1 MDKGLD
7 SDRDRTYIEPIKWC
21 RYIVTTAY
29 VTVAL
34 IILAH
39 VIWYF
44 AAQTILAHSSDV
56 YLWDYIILPAIGLFS
71 LTFLAD
77 LFVRSPRFS
86 LVSKEYISLTL
97 FIIFSFYL
105 SLTHNIAR
113 VLLASFILPI
123 FASTVFLNVE
133 ITRWTFWISSLAV
146 LLVGVKIYFSGKLD
160 SNIIMQIFVVCFM
173 FLCSYLLAKVLILYG
188 RDNLKTLMHFDD
200 KQQNMQEQLKLDPF
214 TGLNNKKTFDD
225 HLLKLM
231 EECRNTQ
238 KFISL
243 AIIDIDHFKSVND
256 LYGHGM
262 GDRVILYLSEML
274 KKIQN
279 ENTQAFRIGG
289 DEFSILFKGCRTE
302 ETYRTCE
309 YLRTQMSS
317 FPLRTADD
325 KLVTLS
331 CGIVC
336 VDPENADMEMLKNA
350 ADSALY
356 AAKANGR
363 DQVVIYNDLVP
374 PISPRPEQD
383 GRGIGWESIGNR

>member
-1 MDKGLD
+1 MDKD
-7 SDRDRTYIEPIKWC
+7 IDCERDKEYIEPIRWC
-21 RYIVTTAY
+21 RYIVNTGYATA
-29 VTVAL
+29 AL
-34 IILAH
+34 ILLAH

-44 AAQTILAHSSDV
+44 AARSFLANSADA
-56 YLWDYIILPAIGLFS
+56 YLRNYVVLPAIGLFA

-77 LFVRSPRFS
+77 LFVRSSRFS
-86 LVSKEYISLTL
+86 LVSKEYLSLTL

-123 FASTVFLNVE
+123 FASTVFLNVK

-214 TGLNNKKTFDD
+214 TGLNNKKTFND
-225 HLLKLM
+225 HLLRLM

-336 VDPENADMEMLKNA
+336 VDPENADLEMLKNA

>member
-123 FASTVFLNVE
+123 FASTVFLNVK

-160 SNIIMQIFVVCFM
+160 SSMLMQIFVACFM
-173 FLCSYLLAKVLILYG
+173 FLCSYLLAKVLIQYG
-188 RDNLKTLMHFDD
+188 HDNLRTLMFFDD

-225 HLLKLM
+225 YLPRLM
-231 EECRNTQ
+231 EECRNAQ
-238 KFISL
+238 KFLSL
-243 AIIDIDHFKSVND
+243 AMIDIDHFKSVND
-256 LYGHGM
+256 LYGHAM
-262 GDRVILYLSEML
+262 GDRVILYLSQTL
-274 KKIQN
+274 QKLQN
-279 ENTQAFRIGG
+279 ENIRAFRIGG
-289 DEFSILFKGCRTE
+289 DEFALLFKGCSTE
-302 ETYRTCE
+302 ETRKICE
-309 YLRTQMSS
+309 YLRTQMVSC
-317 FPLRTADD
+317 PLRNTDD
-325 KLVTLS
+325 KRVTLS
-331 CGIVC
+331 CGVVSI
-336 VDPENADMEMLKNA
+336 DPENADLEMLKNA

-356 AAKANGR
+356 AAKDNGR
-363 DQVVIYNDLVP
+363 DQVVIYNELVP
-374 PISPRPEQD
+374 SP
-383 GRGIGWESIGNR
+383 ESC

>member
-86 LVSKEYISLTL
+86 LVMKEYISLTI
-97 FIIFSFYL
+97 FVIFSFYL
-105 SLTHNIAR
+105 SLTHDIAR

-123 FASTVFLNVE
+123 FASTIFLNVK

-214 TGLNNKKTFDD
+214 TGLNNKKTFND
-225 HLLKLM
+225 HLLRLM

-336 VDPENADMEMLKNA
+336 VDPENADLEMLKNA

-374 PISPRPEQD
+374 SAERA
-383 GRGIGWESIGNR
+383 

>member
-44 AAQTILAHSSDV
+44 AAQTILARSPDD
-56 YLWDYIILPAIGLFS
+56 YLWNYIVLPAIGLFAM
-71 LTFLAD
+71 TFFAD
-77 LFVRSPRFS
+77 LFVRSHRFS
-86 LVSKEYISLTL
+86 LVSKEYLSLTL
-97 FIIFSFYL
+97 FVIFSFYL
-105 SLTHNIAR
+105 SLTHDIAR

-123 FASTVFLNVE
+123 FASTVFLNVK

-214 TGLNNKKTFDD
+214 TGLNNKKTFND
-225 HLLKLM
+225 HLLRLM

-336 VDPENADMEMLKNA
+336 VDPENADLEMLKNA

-374 PISPRPEQD
+374 SISPRPEQD